1 MMNSDILQH
10 EIERCD
16 DMLHTI
22 NGRCENDI
30 FVPRTLCTLQSK
42 EISEVV
48 SILGN
53 YRRLL
58 VTMEEHHV
66 TES

>member
-1 MMNSDILQH
+1 MTNDILQK

-16 DMLHTI
+16 DMLHVI

-30 FVPRTLCTLQSK
+30 FVPRTLCTLQST
-42 EISEVV
+42 EISEILD
-48 SILGN
+48 ILGN

-58 VTMEEHHV
+58 VTMKENV
-66 TES
+66 K